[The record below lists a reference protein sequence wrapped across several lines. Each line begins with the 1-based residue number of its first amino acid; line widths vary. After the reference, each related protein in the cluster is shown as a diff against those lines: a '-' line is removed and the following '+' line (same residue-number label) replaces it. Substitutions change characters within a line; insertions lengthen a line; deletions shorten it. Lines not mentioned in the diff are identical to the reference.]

1 MQRELSVHIDLKGEA
16 VRVGRMWVKE
26 RAGKESATFEYD
38 PAWLKHPQKFALAP
52 SLGLTS
58 GKFHSANDLFSAF
71 TDPAPDRWG
80 RKLMRYFEVEAAKK
94 DGRTARTLLSS
105 DFLAGVD
112 DEIRLGALRFKR
124 PGDDTFLAH
133 TGRPVPPLID
143 LAALL
148 SATDRI
154 EKGKPKQ
161 RDIDL
166 LLAPGGSLGGARPKA
181 SIRDR
186 GLLYIAKFPWA
197 RDDWP
202 VILWE
207 AVLLKLAE
215 GAGIVVASNR
225 MARVGTKP
233 VLLTERFDREA
244 GTTRIPFMSA
254 MTALD
259 AQDHSEGRSYIE
271 ILDIIR
277 QFGALPI
284 EDAKQLWRRMVFNV
298 LVSNTDDHLRNH
310 GFLWAGQG
318 WRLSPAY
325 DMNPAPPHISGRMH
339 VLALN
344 ELDTTSSID
353 IVMSVAK
360 SFGLNLNEAMR
371 IAGEVGNAVSAWRT
385 AAAAQ
390 TIKKDDIDF
399 MAEAFDPAKLKE
411 ALALGAKAPR
421 ILTVAKPVTGGK
433 AGAVAKPTA
442 KKAAGGSVATPAKGA
457 VTSPAKQPATKQAAG
472 KRPPAK
478 QQPAKNGVPQKA
490 APSRKGKRR

>member
-1 MQRELSVHIDLKGEA
+1 MERELSVHIDLKGEA
-16 VRVGRMWVKE
+16 IPVGRMWVKE
-26 RAGKESATFEYD
+26 RAGKESATFEYEA
-38 PAWLKHPQKFALAP
+38 AWLKHPQRFALAP
-52 SLGLTS
+52 NLMLTP
-58 GKFHSANDLFSAF
+58 GKFHSANDIFSAF

-80 RKLMRYFEVEAAKK
+80 RKLMRHFEVEAAKAE
-94 DGRTARTLLSS
+94 GRTARTLLSS

-124 PGDDTFLAH
+124 PGDNTFLAH
-133 TGRPVPPLID
+133 TGRPVPPLMD
-143 LAALL
+143 LGALL
-148 SATDRI
+148 SAADRI
-154 EKGKPKQ
+154 ETGKLRQ

-181 SIRDR
+181 SVRDR

-197 RDDWP
+197 RDEWP

-215 GAGIVVASNR
+215 DAGIAVAPNR
-225 MARVGTKP
+225 MTRIGTKP
-233 VLLTERFDREA
+233 VLLTQRFDREA
-244 GTTRIPFMSA
+244 GSIRVPFISA

-271 ILDIIR
+271 ILDVIR
-277 QFGALPI
+277 QFGAAPL
-284 EDAKQLWRRMVFNV
+284 EDARQLWRRMVFNV

-325 DMNPAPPHISGRMH
+325 DMNPAPPHVSGRMH

-344 ELDTTSSID
+344 ELDSTSSID
-353 IVMSVAK
+353 IVMSIAK
-360 SFGLNLNEAMR
+360 AFGLTLNEAMR
-371 IAGEVGNAVSAWRT
+371 IAGEVGDAVTNWRT

-390 TIKKDDIDF
+390 TLKKDDIDF
-399 MAEAFDPAKLKE
+399 MSEAFDQGRLKE

-421 ILTVAKPVTGGK
+421 MLTVAKPASGPKTLTK
-433 AGAVAKPTA
+433 AKRAP
-442 KKAAGGSVATPAKGA
+442 KKHAGGSPKTPAKGA
-457 VTSPAKQPATKQAAG
+457 GTATAKRPAEKAGAG
-472 KRPPAK
+472 KKATPP
-478 QQPAKNGVPQKA
+478 
-490 APSRKGKRR
+490 RKRKTR